1 MKIMM
6 WAESLCQSSLWSK
19 LQKVDW
25 TVRHDKGKSI
35 CRQRLEK
42 ALIGIFKGLSKLRC
56 DSDWHENQRVLIRGV
71 EYVPGSCLNK
81 EEHANSEL
89 HTGSSQFVVT
99 RNKQWDRQ
107 KNQGIDTGLGLG

>member
-1 MKIMM
+1 M
-6 WAESLCQSSLWSK
+6 
-19 LQKVDW
+19 
-25 TVRHDKGKSI
+25 
-35 CRQRLEK
+35 K

-56 DSDWHENQRVLIRGV
+56 DSDWHERIKGFSSGGV

-81 EEHANSEL
+81 VEHANSEL

-107 KNQGIDTGLGLG
+107 KNQGIDPGLGLG